1 MRCKRILLVD
11 DNAVV
16 RQTVR
21 EIIEENPAW
30 KICGEGENGKAAIEL
45 ARKLHPDIVVLDFR
59 MPAMNGL
66 QAAERIRG
74 FAPQA
79 SILLFTSDSSPK
91 LVRRARDCGVRK
103 VICKAGGG
111 YLQLLDCLQQSEIP
125 QAPVHHLKKRPQ
137 SERTAHRPVTFKR
150 SRTNRS

>member
-30 KICGEGENGKAAIEL
+30 KICGEGENGRAAIEL
-45 ARKLHPDIVVLDFR
+45 TRNLHPDIVVLDFL

-66 QAAERIRG
+66 QAAERIRR
-74 FAPQA
+74 FAPQT

-103 VICKAGGG
+103 VVCKAGGG
-111 YLQLLDCLQQSEIP
+111 YLQLLDCIQQSELPHTPI
-125 QAPVHHLKKRPQ
+125 HHLKKRPK
-137 SERTAHRPVTFKR
+137 SERRPHKAVAFKR
-150 SRTNRS
+150 SRTDRH